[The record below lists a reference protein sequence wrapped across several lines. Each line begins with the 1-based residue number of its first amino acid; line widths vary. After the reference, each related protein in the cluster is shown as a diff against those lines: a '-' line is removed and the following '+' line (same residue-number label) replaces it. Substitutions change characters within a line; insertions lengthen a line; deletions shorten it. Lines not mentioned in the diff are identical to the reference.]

1 MDWPGV
7 GPGWGRRYR
16 LNLIYGDPRNNLIWQ
31 VCTPVQADWRL
42 DELIDDYWRKIMAHT
57 LRHALVPFLF
67 MVAGTAVAGPAADH
81 AQTHFR
87 AIAGGQIENLVGQY
101 ADSATLEWVGGPL
114 DGRYAGKAALGEVW
128 GKFAKA
134 QGELQF
140 KVSDLRESANPKGG
154 TVTANVIFSGKSDI
168 KVRYVLTYRDGKIV
182 SEVWQIDP
190 NLAG

>member
-1 MDWPGV
+1 MASVLQYRPIGSLMNALMTTGERSWLIPFVTRWFPSYSWSQVRPWPA
-7 GPGWGRRYR
+7 P
-16 LNLIYGDPRNNLIWQ
+16 PPT
-31 VCTPVQADWRL
+31 TP
-42 DELIDDYWRKIMAHT
+42 K
-57 LRHALVPFLF
+57 P
-67 MVAGTAVAGPAADH
+67 
-81 AQTHFR
+81 HFR
-87 AIAGGQIENLVGQY
+87 AIAGGQVENLVGQY

-114 DGRYAGKAALGEVW
+114 DGRYVGKAALGEVW

-134 QGELQF
+134 QGDLQF
-140 KVSDLRESANPKGG
+140 KVSDLRESVNPKKGG

>member
-1 MDWPGV
+1 MAPIF
-7 GPGWGRRYR
+7 YR
-16 LNLIYGDPRNNLIWQ
+16 S
-31 VCTPVQADWRL
+31 
-42 DELIDDYWRKIMAHT
+42 
-57 LRHALVPFLF
+57 LVPFLF
-67 MVAGTAVAGPAADH
+67 MVTGAAVAGPAADH
-81 AQTHFR
+81 AHSHFR

-114 DGRYAGKAALGEVW
+114 DGRYAGKMALSEVW

-140 KVSDLRESANPKGG
+140 KISDLRESANPKGG
-154 TVTANVIFSGKSDI
+154 TVTANVIFSGKNDI
-168 KVRYVLTYRDGKIV
+168 KVRHVLTYRDGKIV